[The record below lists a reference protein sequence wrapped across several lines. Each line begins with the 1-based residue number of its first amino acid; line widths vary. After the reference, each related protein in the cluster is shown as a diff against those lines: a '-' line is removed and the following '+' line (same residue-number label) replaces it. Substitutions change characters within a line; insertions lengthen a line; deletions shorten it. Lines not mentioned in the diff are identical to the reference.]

1 MCGFAMIASV
11 GTPTDARRWQASLDA
26 MVGCLSHRGPDAQA
40 TWYGQGV
47 ALGHTRLA
55 IIDLSV
61 DANQPFVDHESG
73 AVLAFNGEIYNYVE
87 LREELVRAGYRFRT
101 HSDTE
106 VLLRALLAW
115 GPAAIA
121 RCVGMF
127 AFAFHDPRDGTTLL
141 VRDPFGIKP
150 LYWLEDA
157 GLLYV
162 ASEPAAL
169 LRAVPSASRLDQTVA
184 ARFLATGLVDVDDR
198 TFYSPIK
205 RLPAATGWKVSVGR
219 PLSSSTPERYW
230 APPSAP
236 ASGPRRSWGD
246 MVDEVRA
253 ALTDSVRLHLRS
265 DVPVASCLSGGT
277 DSSSL
282 VALAARLRNADAPP
296 LAAYSAVFPGEPI
309 DESRYAQ
316 AVVER
321 AGARWIK
328 VTPTDETLAADFDAL
343 LDSQQEPFASTGV
356 YLQWRLFQRIA
367 ADGVKVVLDGQ
378 GADEYLAGYTSFLVP
393 SILDHLAAGR
403 IGDAAATL
411 GVLVHDKGLGQLLG
425 RDLRGALVRVLG
437 RDASAAADSS
447 WLAPGMVHA
456 LADARTPAIVAASRL
471 RRTGLAYLG
480 RNSLPSLL
488 RYEDRNSMHFSLES
502 RVPFLDHR
510 LVQTVL
516 GLPDDAL
523 LQRGRT
529 KAVLRDAMRGIVPDI
544 VLDRRDKL
552 GFASPIGKWV
562 AQFAIPALRGS
573 LGRAERIAPFV
584 NPAVLRQWLAEEDGS
599 RHTARVERLWRLF
612 VLLRWQERTGT
623 VA

>member
-1 MCGFAMIASV
+1 MIASL
-11 GTPTDARRWQASLDA
+11 GTATDARGWQSALDA
-26 MVGCLSHRGPDAQA
+26 MVGALRHRGPDAQA
-40 TWYGQGV
+40 TWIGEGI
-47 ALGHTRLA
+47 ALGHARLA

-61 DANQPFVDHESG
+61 EANQPFIDHESG
-73 AVLAFNGEIYNYVE
+73 AVLAYNGEIYNYVE
-87 LREELVRAGYRFRT
+87 LREDLMRAGHRFRT
-101 HSDTE
+101 RSDTE

-115 GPAAIA
+115 GPAAIT

-127 AFAFHDPRDGTTLL
+127 AFAFYDPREGTVLL
-141 VRDPFGIKP
+141 ARDPFGIKP
-150 LYWLEDA
+150 LYWVEDA

-169 LRAVPSASRLDQTVA
+169 TRAVPGVARLDHAVA
-184 ARFLATGLVDVDDR
+184 ARFLATGLVDVDER
-198 TFYSPIK
+198 TFHAPVR
-205 RLPAATGWKVSVGR
+205 RLPAATWWKVSIGR
-219 PLSSSTPERYW
+219 PLNAATQHRYW
-230 APPSAP
+230 TPPSAP
-236 ASGPRRSWGD
+236 ANRPRRAWGD
-246 MVDEVRA
+246 MVDEVRE

-277 DSSSL
+277 DSSSI
-282 VALAARLRNADAPP
+282 VALAARLRPTGAPP
-296 LAAYSAVFPGEPI
+296 MAAYSAVFPGESI

-316 AVVER
+316 AVAER
-321 AGARWIK
+321 AGVRWIR
-328 VTPTDETLAADFDAL
+328 VTPTDETLAADFDTL
-343 LDSQQEPFASTGV
+343 LQSQQEPFASTGV

-367 ADGVKVVLDGQ
+367 GDGVKVVLDGQ

-393 SILDHLAAGR
+393 AILDHLAAGR
-403 IGDAAATL
+403 VGDAAATL
-411 GVLVHDKGLGQLLG
+411 SVLVRDKGLGQLLA
-425 RDLRGALVRVLG
+425 RDLRGAMVRVLG
-437 RDASAAADSS
+437 RNASAAADET
-447 WLAPGMVHA
+447 WLAPDMVRA
-456 LADARTPAIVAASRL
+456 LDDIPTPPLVAASRL

-480 RNSLPSLL
+480 RNSLPALL

-510 LVQTVL
+510 LVETVL

-552 GFASPIGKWV
+552 GFASPMGEWV
-562 AQFAIPALRGS
+562 ARFAVPALRGP
-573 LGRAERIAPFV
+573 LGSAERVAPFV
-584 NPAVLRQWLAEEDGS
+584 NPAVLRQWLVEEDGS